1 MKTLERKLNLTTIIA
16 ISIGGMLGSGIFVLP
31 GIAAVKTGSSIWL
44 AYLIA
49 AICILPAA
57 LSKSE
62 LSSAMPKSGG
72 SYVYIER
79 AFGPIMGTISGI
91 GLWISLLLKSSF
103 ALVGFGAYLM
113 VITDISSIRIEYIS
127 IAFLFIIMMINILG
141 VKKVGR
147 VQLIIVVISLL
158 SLVTLLFL
166 GLPQVNSEYLN
177 PFLKH
182 GGSGLLETI
191 AFVYISYAGVTKVAA
206 IAGEVKNPNKNLP
219 IAMLSSLLIISM
231 IYVLIAYT
239 LVGSIPTE
247 ILKTDYKPIYTLGQ
261 VLGGKWVAYTFAG
274 IGVITL
280 ISMANSGVLA
290 ASRFPFAMAVDKLL
304 PKKMGNLHQKY
315 LTPVNTIILTCIIMA
330 FVILFLDVEKIAK
343 LASAFMV
350 MMFMSVNLSVI
361 ILRETAVQWYDPKYK
376 SPLYPY
382 VQLFGVFSGMILL
395 FYLGLMPIIA
405 ISVVSVLGILIYYI
419 YGRKASRI
427 GVLTQYG
434 HIPALYLL
442 FGKKRNYKHL
452 KELEDNERGEILN
465 VKIEKESG
473 VIVPF
478 LGNEHAPTTL
488 IEIGAALNTKSKI
501 QALEIIEV
509 PDQTSLDAFLEEKPK
524 TKSLERV
531 IKRLDN
537 NIQQNIYFESIATH
551 KLSET
556 MQILSEITNI
566 KWLILSWNGRSYNGI
581 FFNNPIG
588 WIISHINSNFALFK
602 CNGVTEFNNI
612 LLSIRHNSEDIHKLI
627 ASTNSLCKYFN
638 SDFTLLH
645 VLDQDT
651 KTEQIEDIKKTS
663 NKALSGTKGKLLLK
677 ISDNPIDSVSN
688 LTSEYD
694 LLILGTPKK
703 DTWATMLFGTGKDK
717 FAISS
722 ACSVLRLTIK
732 NID

>member
-1 MKTLERKLNLTTIIA
+1 
-16 ISIGGMLGSGIFVLP
+16 
-31 GIAAVKTGSSIWL
+31 
-44 AYLIA
+44 
-49 AICILPAA
+49 
-57 LSKSE
+57 
-62 LSSAMPKSGG
+62 
-72 SYVYIER
+72 
-79 AFGPIMGTISGI
+79 
-91 GLWISLLLKSSF
+91 
-103 ALVGFGAYLM
+103 
-113 VITDISSIRIEYIS
+113 
-127 IAFLFIIMMINILG
+127 
-141 VKKVGR
+141 
-147 VQLIIVVISLL
+147 
-158 SLVTLLFL
+158 
-166 GLPQVNSEYLN
+166 
-177 PFLKH
+177 
-182 GGSGLLETI
+182 
-191 AFVYISYAGVTKVAA
+191 
-206 IAGEVKNPNKNLP
+206 
-219 IAMLSSLLIISM
+219 
-231 IYVLIAYT
+231 
-239 LVGSIPTE
+239 
-247 ILKTDYKPIYTLGQ
+247 
-261 VLGGKWVAYTFAG
+261 
-274 IGVITL
+274 
-280 ISMANSGVLA
+280 
-290 ASRFPFAMAVDKLL
+290 
-304 PKKMGNLHQKY
+304 
-315 LTPVNTIILTCIIMA
+315 
-330 FVILFLDVEKIAK
+330 
-343 LASAFMV
+343 MV

-566 KWLILSWNGRSYNGI
+566 KWLILSWNGRAYNGI

-627 ASTNSLCKYFN
+627 ASTNSICKYFN

-651 KTEQIEDIKKTS
+651 KTEQIENIKKTS

-732 NID
+732 N

>member
-1 MKTLERKLNLTTIIA
+1 MII
-16 ISIGGMLGSGIFVLP
+16 
-31 GIAAVKTGSSIWL
+31 
-44 AYLIA
+44 
-49 AICILPAA
+49 
-57 LSKSE
+57 
-62 LSSAMPKSGG
+62 
-72 SYVYIER
+72 
-79 AFGPIMGTISGI
+79 
-91 GLWISLLLKSSF
+91 
-103 ALVGFGAYLM
+103 
-113 VITDISSIRIEYIS
+113 
-127 IAFLFIIMMINILG
+127 
-141 VKKVGR
+141 
-147 VQLIIVVISLL
+147 
-158 SLVTLLFL
+158 
-166 GLPQVNSEYLN
+166 
-177 PFLKH
+177 
-182 GGSGLLETI
+182 
-191 AFVYISYAGVTKVAA
+191 
-206 IAGEVKNPNKNLP
+206 
-219 IAMLSSLLIISM
+219 SLLIITV
-231 IYVLIAYT
+231 IYVLTALT
-239 LVGSIPTE
+239 LVGNIPLTE
-247 ILKTDYKPIYTLGQ
+247 LEIDIKPIHTLALI
-261 VLGGKWVAYTFAG
+261 LGGKHFAYVIAI

-290 ASRFPFAMAVDKLL
+290 ASRFPFAMAGDKLL
-304 PKKMGNLHQKY
+304 PKQMSKVHQKY
-315 LTPVNTIILTCIIMA
+315 LTPVNTIILTCIMMA
-330 FVILFLDVEKIAK
+330 LVILFLDVEKIAK

-350 MMFMSVNLSVI
+350 MMFITVNLSVV
-361 ILRETAVQWYDPKYK
+361 ILRETAVQWYNPKYK

-382 VQLFGVFSGMILL
+382 IQLFGIFSGIILL
-395 FYLGLMPIIA
+395 FYLGFMPIIA
-405 ISVVSVLGILIYYI
+405 ILVISFIGLIIYYI
-419 YGRKASRI
+419 YGKNASRT
-427 GVLTQYG
+427 GVMTQYG
-434 HIPALYLL
+434 HIPALYIL

-452 KELEDNERGEILN
+452 KELEDKEREEMLN
-465 VKIEKESG
+465 ISIDKDAG
-473 VIVPF
+473 VIVPL
-478 LGNEHAPTTL
+478 LGNEIAPTTL

-651 KTEQIEDIKKTS
+651 KTEQIENIKKTS

-694 LLILGTPKK
+694 LLILGTPKR

-732 NID
+732 N